1 MERNYDVIV
10 LGGGPAGL
18 TAGIYLGRA
27 RVKTLIVDSGSLGGQ
42 MIMTYALA
50 NYPGVRQASGRDIA
64 MTMKAQAEGFGCDF
78 LSNVEVRRLEL
89 AGPEKSV
96 EIEDEGTFTAP
107 AVIIATG
114 GVPRTLGLPSEAA
127 FKGRGVS
134 YCATCDG
141 EFFTGKHVVAIGGG
155 NSAIEESVALAQY
168 VASVTVVHEFDHFQA
183 QPFAVEE
190 ARKNPKLRF
199 LMEQDI
205 REFVGGE
212 TLEKVVV
219 SHKRT
224 GEVTEIPASG
234 AFIFIGY
241 VPNTSMFRGHVALND
256 HGEIL
261 TDEAMRTNVPGVFAA
276 GDSRVKRYRQITTAV
291 ADGTIAALSAT
302 EYLRDQ
308 TQRPEGATTAG
319 KGLAQDPARDQHA
332 DIASG

>member
-1 MERNYDVIV
+1 MTRHYDAIV

-42 MIMTYALA
+42 MIMTYSVA
-50 NYPGVRQASGRDIA
+50 NYPGVVATSGRDIA
-64 MTMKAQAEGFGCDF
+64 MTMKAQAMQFGCDVLANAEILRVD
-78 LSNVEVRRLEL
+78 LS
-89 AGPEKSV
+89 GPEKVV
-96 EIEDEGTFTAP
+96 EIEDEGVFTART
-107 AVIIATG
+107 VIIATG
-114 GVPRTLGLPSEAA
+114 GVPRTLGLPSEQA
-127 FKGRGVS
+127 FKGRGIS

-141 EFFTGKHVVAIGGG
+141 DFFTGKPVVAIGGG
-155 NSAIEESVALAQY
+155 NSAIEEAVALAKY
-168 VASVTVVHEFDHFQA
+168 ATSVTVVHEFDHFQA
-183 QPFAVEE
+183 HPFAVEE

-219 SHKRT
+219 SHKRS

-241 VPNTSMFRGHVALND
+241 VPNTSMVHGQVALNER
-256 HGEIL
+256 GEIL
-261 TDEAMRTNVPGVFAA
+261 TDEAMSTDVAGVFAA
-276 GDSRVKRYRQITTAV
+276 GDSRAKRYRQITTAV

-302 EYLRDQ
+302 EYLRSAAPV
-308 TQRPEGATTAG
+308 RRR
-319 KGLAQDPARDQHA
+319 LAAA
-332 DIASG
+332 VTG

>member
-1 MERNYDVIV
+1 MSQHYDVIV

-27 RVKTLIVDSGSLGGQ
+27 RIKTLIVDSGSLGGQ
-42 MIMTYALA
+42 MIMTYSVA
-50 NYPGVRQASGRDIA
+50 NYPGIRQASGRDIA
-64 MTMKAQAEGFGCDF
+64 MTMKAQAKEFGCDI
-78 LSNVEVRRLEL
+78 LSNVEIRRIHL
-89 AGPEKSV
+89 AGPEKTV

-107 AVIIATG
+107 AVVIATG

-127 FKGRGVS
+127 FKGRGIS

-141 EFFTGKHVVAIGGG
+141 DFFTGKHVVAIGGG
-155 NSAIEESVALAQY
+155 NSAIEESVALAKY
-168 VASVTVVHEFDHFQA
+168 AASVTVVHELDHFQA
-183 QPFAVEE
+183 HPFAVEE
-190 ARKNPKLRF
+190 ARGNPKLRF

-241 VPNTSMFRGHVALND
+241 VPNTAVLRGQVALND
-256 HGEIL
+256 RGEIL
-261 TDEAMRTNVPGVFAA
+261 TDEAMRTDVPGVFAA

-302 EYLRDQ
+302 EYLRNEAQPAVATREALRKAADPSAPPAA
-308 TQRPEGATTAG
+308 QRV
-319 KGLAQDPARDQHA
+319 
-332 DIASG
+332 

>member
-1 MERNYDVIV
+1 MSQHYDVVV

-42 MIMTYALA
+42 MIMTYAVA
-50 NYPGVRQASGRDIA
+50 NYPGVLEASGRDIA
-64 MTMKAQAEGFGCDF
+64 MTMKAQAKQFGCDL
-78 LSNVEVRRLEL
+78 LSNVEVRRIDLS
-89 AGPEKSV
+89 GPEKVV
-96 EIEDEGTFTAP
+96 EIEDEGTFTAS

-114 GVPRTLGLPSEAA
+114 GVPRTLGLESEET
-127 FKGRGVS
+127 FKGRGIS

-141 EFFTGKHVVAIGGG
+141 DFFTGKNVVAIGGG
-155 NSAIEESVALAQY
+155 NSAIEEAVALARHA
-168 VASVTVVHEFDHFQA
+168 ASVTVVHEFDHFQA
-183 QPFAVEE
+183 HPFAVEE

-212 TLEKVVV
+212 TLEKVIV

-241 VPNTSMFRGHVALND
+241 VPNTAMLQGQVALSD
-256 HGEIL
+256 RGEIL
-261 TDEAMRTNVPGVFAA
+261 ADEEMRTNVAGVFAA
-276 GDSRVKRYRQITTAV
+276 GDSRLKRYRQITTAV

-302 EYLRDQ
+302 EYLRSASQ
-308 TQRPEGATTAG
+308 VRQP
-319 KGLAQDPARDQHA
+319 LAV
-332 DIASG
+332 AS